1 MRSRVAKLAGR
12 LRPTPWRVWPVAL
25 VVSFG
30 TVALVTSSSAGAAT
44 GNVRKVTTTGTD
56 TGNCTKNPCATINY
70 AISQASPN
78 DTVKVAAGTY
88 HQTVQIT
95 KALSLVG
102 AGSSKTTLDG
112 SGLDPGGSF
121 YGVVY
126 VGNSGGAVTVRGF
139 TITNPFPYAY
149 TSGEPEVV
157 ALRDTNPG
165 DSITITKNVIS
176 EGNSDPN
183 VSTDFPIGIDTFVN
197 AATTTITHNTIT
209 GTFQGALLEDNGP
222 ATVASNKITNLI
234 SGSDTS
240 TSPATV
246 YPGEGVFFLS
256 DLAGSIT
263 GQIASHNSLS
273 GYGGWGVIMEA
284 GYNHGN
290 CTTTPCNGSISGSV
304 DHNKFA
310 LGGATEKG
318 NPTAAIDLSAQFA
331 GNNLSATVSSNR
343 GYVTAPSK
351 TITTEATS
359 GATES
364 VTQSKNHIVVH
375 P

>member
-284 GYNHGN
+284 GYNNGN